1 MTRAA
6 VPRPAPLLCS
16 PGMRW
21 FFFWTA
27 FIVALAMRLALLDLR
42 PLHHDE
48 GVNAWLASR
57 PLEGAGIFYNPD
69 NFHGPFLF
77 FLVLPFLALLGE
89 SDLVLR
95 LPAAL
100 ASAAM
105 IPLLLPLRRR
115 LGTAGVT
122 AAAWLLALSP
132 SFVYYGRDLIHET
145 FLAALTLALVAA
157 VSAWLEEGKE
167 PRLVLAAFCLGL
179 LATVKETWVPT
190 VAVFGIAA
198 VLARLWTRGR
208 PDLREMWG
216 TPRRVTAL
224 RAAAAFAVP
233 YILLYTSFF
242 TNPRGLIDSVR
253 TFLLWTGRGV
263 EGAGHAKPWDYFP
276 RLLLSFEAVTV
287 ACAVAGGLI
296 ALRKR
301 DAFGTFCALW
311 AAGQLAAYSLLRYKT
326 PWLALNVILP
336 AVLVAGVLFREVW
349 GWRRP
354 QWVIA
359 RMALAVLFALGI
371 AWSGWRAVEV
381 SFLRFDDTRLS
392 LVYVPTSRQVP
403 ALVAEVREAAR
414 RIPPGGRRAI
424 HLLGRHD
431 WPLPWYLRGLP
442 GIHYRSEIPSHPD
455 GDILIAD
462 RNLEGKLRPLLRERY
477 RRREYLLRPG
487 KPVVVYINE
496 RLWRSRDS
504 KASASGT

>member
-1 MTRAA
+1 
-6 VPRPAPLLCS
+6 
-16 PGMRW
+16 MRW
-21 FFFWTA
+21 LLFWTA
-27 FIVALAMRLALLDLR
+27 FAVALAMRLALLDLR

-57 PLEGAGIFYNPD
+57 PLEGAGVFYNPD

-77 FLVLPFLALLGE
+77 FLVLPFMALLGQ

-115 LGTAGVT
+115 LGVAGVT

-157 VSAWLEEGKE
+157 GTSWLEERKE
-167 PRLVLAAFCLGL
+167 QRLVLAAFCLGL
-179 LATVKETWVPT
+179 LATVKETWVLT
-190 VAVFGIAA
+190 LAVLGIAA

-208 PDLREMWG
+208 PDLRELWG
-216 TPRRVTAL
+216 TPRPGTTT
-224 RAAAAFAVP
+224 RAAAAFVVP
-233 YILLYTSFF
+233 YVLLYMSFF

-276 RLLLSFEAVTV
+276 RLLLSFETVTV
-287 ACAVAGGLI
+287 VCAVAGGLI

-311 AAGQLAAYSLLRYKT
+311 AAGELAAYSLLRYKT

-336 AVLVAGVLFREVW
+336 AALAAGVLFREVW

-354 QWVIA
+354 W
-359 RMALAVLFALGI
+359 RTALAVLFTLGLV
-371 AWSGWRAVEV
+371 WSGWRAVEA
-381 SFLRFDDTRLS
+381 SFLRYDDTRLA
-392 LVYVPTSRQVP
+392 LIYVPTTREVP
-403 ALVAEVREAAR
+403 ALVAQVREAAR
-414 RIPPGGRRAI
+414 RIPQGGHPAI
-424 HLLGRHD
+424 RLLGRFA

-442 GIHYRSEIPSHPD
+442 GFHYGAEIPSRPD
-455 GDILIAD
+455 GDILIVD
-462 RNLEGKLRPLLRERY
+462 RDLEAKLRPLLKQRY
-477 RRREYLLRPG
+477 SRREYLLRPG
-487 KPVVVYINE
+487 KTVVVYVKE
-496 RLWRSRDS
+496 EL
-504 KASASGT
+504 GTGGI

>member
-1 MTRAA
+1 
-6 VPRPAPLLCS
+6 
-16 PGMRW
+16 MRW
-21 FFFWTA
+21 LLFWTA
-27 FIVALAMRLALLDLR
+27 FAVALAMRLALLDLR

-57 PLEGAGIFYNPD
+57 PLEGAGIFYNPG

-77 FLVLPFLALLGE
+77 FLVLPLIALLGE
-89 SDLVLR
+89 SDFVLR

-115 LGTAGVT
+115 LGVAGIT

-157 VSAWLEEGKE
+157 GSSWLEERRE
-167 PRLVLAAFCLGL
+167 QRLVLAAFCLGL

-190 VAVFGIAA
+190 LAVLGIAA

-208 PDLREMWG
+208 PSLRELWG
-216 TPRRVTAL
+216 TPKRGTAQ

-233 YILLYTSFF
+233 YVLLYTSFF

-276 RLLLSFEAVTV
+276 RLLLSFETVTV
-287 ACAVAGGLI
+287 VCAVAGGLI

-311 AAGQLAAYSLLRYKT
+311 AAGELAAYSLLRYKT

-336 AVLVAGVLFREVW
+336 AALAAGVLFREAW
-349 GWRRP
+349 EWRRP
-354 QWVIA
+354 WRVVA
-359 RMALAVLFALGI
+359 RMAGAVLFALGL

-381 SFLRFDDTRLS
+381 SFLRFDDTRLG
-392 LVYVPTSRQVP
+392 LVYVPTSREVT
-403 ALVAEVREAAR
+403 ALVSDVREAAR
-414 RIPPGGRRAI
+414 RIPQEGHHAI
-424 HLLGRHD
+424 HILGRYS
-431 WPLPWYLRGLP
+431 WPLPWYLHGLP
-442 GIHYRSEIPSHPD
+442 GLHYRHEIPSRPD
-455 GDILIAD
+455 GDILIVD
-462 RNLEGKLRPLLRERY
+462 KNLEGKLRPLLKQRY

-487 KPVVVYINE
+487 KTVVVYVNE
-496 RLWRSRDS
+496 RL
-504 KASASGT
+504 

>member
-1 MTRAA
+1 
-6 VPRPAPLLCS
+6 
-16 PGMRW
+16 MRW
-21 FFFWTA
+21 FLFWTA
-27 FIVALAMRLALLDLR
+27 FAVALAMRLALLDLR

-57 PLEGAGIFYNPD
+57 PLEGYGYFYDPK

-77 FLVLPFLALLGE
+77 FLVLPWIGLLGG

-105 IPLLLPLRRR
+105 VPLLLPLRRR

-157 VSAWLEEGKE
+157 ATVWLEGRREQ
-167 PRLVLAAFCLGL
+167 RLVLVAFCLGL

-190 VAVFGIAA
+190 VAVLGIAA
-198 VLARLWTRGR
+198 VLTRLWTRGR
-208 PDLREMWG
+208 PDLRELWG
-216 TPRRVTAL
+216 GLRPGTAL
-224 RAAAAFAVP
+224 RAAAAFAAP
-233 YILLYTSFF
+233 YVLLYTSFF
-242 TNPRGLIDSVR
+242 TNPRGLIDSLR

-287 ACAVAGGLI
+287 TCAVAGGLI

-311 AAGQLAAYSLLRYKT
+311 AAGELAAYSLLPYKT

-336 AVLVAGVLFREVW
+336 AALAAGVLFREAW

-354 QWVIA
+354 WRA
-359 RMALAVLFALGI
+359 ALAIAFALGL
-371 AWSGWRAVEV
+371 AWSGWRAVEA
-381 SFLRFDDTRLS
+381 SFLRYDDTRLA
-392 LVYVPTSRQVP
+392 LVYVPTSREVP
-403 ALVAEVREAAR
+403 ALVAQVRDAAQ
-414 RIPPGGRRAI
+414 RIPRGGAVRI
-424 HLLGRHD
+424 LGHYD

-442 GIHYRSEIPSHPD
+442 GLQYRNEIPPEPD
-455 GDILIAD
+455 GDVLVVD
-462 RNLEGKLRPLLRERY
+462 QDLEAKLRPRLKQRY
-477 RRREYLLRPG
+477 SRREYLLRPG
-487 KPVVVYINE
+487 KRVVVYVNE
-496 RLWRSRDS
+496 RLSEPR
-504 KASASGT
+504 